1 MQNAI
6 ATLWRWAAALFVAG
20 HIWPGAGAVVS
31 AAEPAAD
38 NGAVVVMYH
47 RFGEDS
53 YAATNIELDQ
63 FDGHIEELTS
73 GPYNVLPLPEIVAAL
88 ADGRKLPE
96 RSLAITIDDAF
107 LSVYTQAWPRLR
119 KAGLP
124 FTLFVAT
131 EPVDRSYPGYMNWD
145 QLREMLAAG
154 SVTIA
159 AHGVTH
165 RSMFGQSMVE
175 TRREIARGRAQ
186 IRTQLGVAPELFA
199 YPFGEYGRAL
209 RDLVAELG
217 FTAAFGQHSGAIA
230 RTTDRYALPRFPLNE
245 AYGDLER
252 FRLVANSLPMPTVDV
267 TPIDPLLSAANNP
280 PPYGFTVLEGFGSLE
295 PIACYAIG
303 QTLSIEQLGSRRVEV
318 RLSEAFKPGRNRINC
333 TLPGPEGRWRWL
345 GRQFYVPGG

>member
-1 MQNAI
+1 MQNGT
-6 ATLWRWAAALFVAG
+6 ATLRRWAAALIVAG
-20 HIWPGAGAVVS
+20 HVWPGAGADVP

-47 RFGEDS
+47 RFGEDG
-53 YAATNIELDQ
+53 YAATNIGLDQ
-63 FDGHIEELTS
+63 FDSHIEELTS
-73 GPYNVLPLPEIVAAL
+73 GRYNVLPLPEIVTAL
-88 ADGRKLPE
+88 AGGRKLPD
-96 RSLAITIDDAF
+96 RSVGITIDDAF

-131 EPVDRSYPGYMNWD
+131 EPVDRNYPGYMNWY
-145 QLREMLAAG
+145 QLREMLAG
-154 SVTIA
+154 GGVTIA

-165 RSMFGQSMVE
+165 RSMFGQAKDHYAKIL
-175 TRREIARGRAQ
+175 TEIEDSPV
-186 IRTQLGVAPELFA
+186 QLHLADVKG
-199 YPFGEYGRAL
+199 G
-209 RDLVAELG
+209 
-217 FTAAFGQHSGAIA
+217 

-252 FRLVANSLPMPTVDV
+252 FRLVANSLAIPTVDV

-280 PPYGFTVLEGFGSLE
+280 PPYGFTVLEGFGSLKR
-295 PIACYAIG
+295 IACYAIG

-318 RLSEAFKPGRNRINC
+318 RLSEAFKPG
-333 TLPGPEGRWRWL
+333 PEGRWRWL